1 MFVIRQLVIIFAILL
16 VSSIHPISLA
26 AQTQQALTSKEIVSW
41 LYQLQRYPEKRDE
54 LVEEIRKR
62 GIGFPLTDGMR
73 SLVATK
79 SGNDALL
86 RRTLEE
92 AERRRV
98 NPTESTL
105 PSVAE
110 GEELLERTRN
120 VTLAAAGAMPDF
132 IVKQL
137 IRRSVAYGTTTNWI
151 PQDTLSIAVG
161 YRANQGEEYKLLTVN
176 GMPAADEVKESRD
189 YSKYVKGATS
199 SGVEYISALADIFKP
214 ESQTEFRMVDTDVIQ
229 GRRTIV
235 YEYSVKKDR
244 SQLTLSV
251 GDTGSSTVAGSQG
264 RMWIDRELN
273 RVLKFE
279 QIATEIPNGF
289 PITAAS
295 SLIDYDWVDINEHKY
310 LLPFHSEILMTTA
323 QPKFVLQSRN
333 DVRFRSY
340 QKFGAELKVVDEV
353 GEDDDPAD
361 AAPLK
366 AKTKGGKPAEAPS
379 PTPKA
384 NKPGE
389 PLDDAPPP
397 PKLKTTKPG
406 KPLTGSVLK

>member
-1 MFVIRQLVIIFAILL
+1 MRICKFVFVVVVLIVCQSFRLQ
-16 VSSIHPISLA
+16 
-26 AQTQQALTSKEIVSW
+26 AQTTQPLSSKEIVSW
-41 LYQLQRYPEKRDE
+41 LYQLPRDPEKRDE

-62 GIGFPLTDGMR
+62 GINFPLTDGMR

-79 SGNDALL
+79 SGNDSLL

-98 NPTESTL
+98 NPVGSTL
-105 PSVAE
+105 PSTTE
-110 GEELLERTRN
+110 GTELLERTRN

-161 YRANQGEEYKLLTVN
+161 YRANQGEQYKLLTVN
-176 GMPAADEVKESRD
+176 GVPTGEDVQESKD

-235 YEYSVKKDR
+235 YEYSVPKDR

-251 GDTGSSTVAGSQG
+251 GDTGASTIAGSQG
-264 RMWIDRELN
+264 RMWIDRELD
-273 RVLKFE
+273 RVLRFE
-279 QIATEIPNGF
+279 QIATEIPAGF
-289 PITAAS
+289 PISAAT
-295 SLIDYDWVDINEHKY
+295 SLIDYDWVSINEHKY
-310 LLPFHSEILMTTA
+310 LLPSHSEILMTTI
-323 QPKFVLQSRN
+323 QPKMVLQSRN

-353 GEDDDPAD
+353 GEDDEPTRDTKPPAKPRID
-361 AAPLK
+361 
-366 AKTKGGKPAEAPS
+366 KPATASQSTETPS
-379 PTPKA
+379 TD
-384 NKPGE
+384 KPSDG
-389 PLDDAPPP
+389 APPVP
-397 PKLKTTKPG
+397 TLKPKKPT
-406 KPLTGSVLK
+406 L